1 MKKYW
6 PIIGLLFVAAVLAG
20 GLAQLFEQR
29 FEAGDVYPPY
39 SSLRADPL
47 GTMAF
52 YESLEKLPE
61 VEVRR
66 DFSTSNRMP
75 EEPGTVYLHLATTSY
90 EWRWLPS
97 DVFQEINRFVE
108 RGGRLVITYFPA
120 QYAERYYEDDEAES
134 VTDTNKWQS
143 FPPPEPK
150 KKVHKHPTDNSPQA
164 RWRKEMIKSAENQW
178 GFHVGYW
185 ALRQDGENFLP
196 AQVTN
201 QAGGELPATLA
212 WHSGLV
218 FSNCAPEWRTIYAR
232 GTNPVVMER
241 RLGRGTVVLASDS
254 YFVSNEAL
262 FKDRHAELLAW
273 LVGSGRH
280 LVFDEAHLGIAE
292 TPGVASLMRK
302 YRLHGLAAGLLLLAG
317 LFIWKNSASLVPSS
331 PEAPEA
337 DYVAGKNSAAGFV
350 NLLRR
355 SIPPRELFAACFAEW
370 QKTARTAGQHS
381 RPRQLQAEAI
391 FQEENGRPPR
401 QQDPVAA
408 YQKISETLGNRKSKT

>member
-1 MKKYW
+1 MKKYL
-6 PIIGLLFVAAVLAG
+6 PIIGLLFVAAVLIG
-20 GLAQLFEQR
+20 GLTQLFEQR
-29 FEAGDVYPPY
+29 FEEGDVYPPY

-52 YESLEKLPE
+52 YESLAKLPE

-75 EEPGTVYLHLATTSY
+75 EEPGTVYLHMATTGY
-90 EWRWLPS
+90 QWRWLPT

-108 RGGRLVITYFPA
+108 RGGRLVITYLPA
-120 QYAERYYEDDEAES
+120 TDAPRYYEEDDEES
-134 VTDTNKWQS
+134 VTDTNSWKS
-143 FPPPEPK
+143 FPPPEQK
-150 KKVHKHPTDNSPQA
+150 KKPHKHPFDKSPQA
-164 RWRKEMIKSAENQW
+164 RLRKEMLKSAQEEW
-178 GFHVGYW
+178 GFHESYRE
-185 ALRQDGENFLP
+185 LTQDGEKFLP
-196 AQVTN
+196 AQVVCR
-201 QAGGELPATLA
+201 AGGDLPATLA
-212 WHSGLV
+212 WHSGLI
-218 FSNCAPEWRTIYAR
+218 FTNCAPEWHTIYAR

-241 RLGRGTVVLASDS
+241 QFGRGTVVLASDS
-254 YFVSNEAL
+254 YFVSNEAM
-262 FKDRHAELLAW
+262 FKDRHAELLVW

-317 LFIWKNSASLVPSS
+317 LFIWKNSTSLVP
-331 PEAPEA
+331 PPPVEPEA
-337 DYVAGKNSAAGFV
+337 DYVPGKNAATGFV

-355 SIPPRELFAACFAEW
+355 SIPPRELFAVCFAEW
-370 QKTARTAGQHS
+370 KKTAGTSGQHS

-391 FQEENGRPPR
+391 FQAENELPPR
-401 QQDPVAA
+401 QQNPVVA